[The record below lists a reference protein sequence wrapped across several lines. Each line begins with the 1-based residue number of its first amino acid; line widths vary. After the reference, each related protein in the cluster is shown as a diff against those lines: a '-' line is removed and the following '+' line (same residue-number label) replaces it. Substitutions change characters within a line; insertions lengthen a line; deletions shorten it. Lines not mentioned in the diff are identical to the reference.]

1 MIGLKEPYSMYN
13 QYRPMKTDLI
23 EIFQT
28 IRATLQPYATLGFNN
43 RTNSENKYDLWS
55 ELNIETAEDKRT
67 ETFFVSLE
75 IKDDHV
81 LFDLMP
87 DNLPQHERAMVLKE
101 LDDLSLNLIE
111 VKLAAAYKI
120 FKEQEWV

>member
-1 MIGLKEPYSMYN
+1 
-13 QYRPMKTDLI
+13 MKTDLI

-43 RTNSENKYDLWS
+43 RINSEEKYDLWS
-55 ELNIETAEDKRT
+55 DLNISAGGENRN
-67 ETFFVSLE
+67 ETFFLNLE

-81 LFDLMP
+81 EFDLLP
-87 DNLPQHERAMVLKE
+87 DHSPQRERPMIIKE
-101 LDDLSLNLIE
+101 LDDLTLNLIE
-111 VKLAAAYKI
+111 DKVAAGYKI

>member
-1 MIGLKEPYSMYN
+1 
-13 QYRPMKTDLI
+13 MKTDLI

-28 IRATLQPYATLGFNN
+28 IRAALQPYTALGFNN
-43 RTNSENKYDLWS
+43 RINSEEKYDLWS
-55 ELNIETAEDKRT
+55 EKNIEIDGEKRT

-81 LFDLMP
+81 AFDLLP
-87 DNLPQHERAMVLKE
+87 EGLPQHERTLVIKE
-101 LDDLSLNLIE
+101 LDELTQNLIE
-111 VKLAAAYKI
+111 DKVAAGYKI